1 MEDPEPQSGE
11 AAAEVQEAE
20 AKAKAASKPKKPRKK
35 VKMQDVGQLKLR
47 KDQLKK
53 QLKELSAEVKLQ
65 LQKRRRLLRKAG
77 NLDEEDLR
85 WLQQQCQHRQ
95 AQSGSQSGQ

>member
-1 MEDPEPQSGE
+1 MEEPEPESGE
-11 AAAEVQEAE
+11 AAAEVGEAQ
-20 AKAKAASKPKKPRKK
+20 AKPKAAPKPKKPRKK
-35 VKMQDVGQLKLR
+35 VKMQDVGELKLK

-53 QLKELSAEVKLQ
+53 QLKELGAKVKLQ

-85 WLQQQCQHRQ
+85 WLQQQCQQRQ
-95 AQSGSQSGQ
+95 AQSGVQSGQ